1 MEEMCLGIIQKKKKR
16 VKVIDKIGNISFF
29 IIDNDC
35 LNAKRYFAIFKLA
48 LKGNTKLI

>member
-1 MEEMCLGIIQKKKKR
+1 MEEMCLRIIPKKKKG
-16 VKVIDKIGNISFF
+16 VKVIDTIGNISFF

-35 LNAKRYFAIFKLA
+35 LNAKRYFVIFKLA